1 MTSELSIRMR
11 SGQTWLRLALMIIYF
26 FIAYT
31 VVRLLVGISMLFQF
45 VHQLVKGSRAERL
58 HDFTADL
65 NAFSYSVLQ
74 YLTFNSDER
83 PFPFCDWPAQNN
95 QDDSSTHY

>member
-58 HDFTADL
+58 DDFTAE
-65 NAFSYSVLQ
+65 FMTI
-74 YLTFNSDER
+74 LTRHLDKRDGSPHSR
-83 PFPFCDWPAQNN
+83 KVA
-95 QDDSSTHY
+95 

>member
-1 MTSELSIRMR
+1 MTSELSTRMR

-26 FIAYT
+26 FVVYT

-45 VHQLVKGSRAERL
+45 VHQLVKGAQAERL
-58 HDFTADL
+58 HEFTADL
-65 NAFSYSVLQ
+65 NSFSYSVLQ

-83 PFPFCDWPAQNN
+83 PFPFCDWPAPND
-95 QDDSSTHY
+95 QDGSSSHY

>member
-1 MTSELSIRMR
+1 MTTELSTRMR

-26 FIAYT
+26 FVVYT

-45 VHQLVKGSRAERL
+45 VHQLVKGSHAERL
-58 HDFTADL
+58 HEFTADL

-83 PFPFCDWPAQNN
+83 PFPFCGWPAPDN
-95 QDDSSTHY
+95 QDDSSSRY

>member
-1 MTSELSIRMR
+1 MTSELSTRMR

-26 FIAYT
+26 FVVYT

-45 VHQLVKGSRAERL
+45 VHQLVKGAQAERL
-58 HDFTADL
+58 HEFTADL

-83 PFPFCDWPAQNN
+83 PFPFCDWPAPND
-95 QDDSSTHY
+95 QDDSSSHY

>member
-1 MTSELSIRMR
+1 MTSEFSTRMR
-11 SGQTWLRLALMIIYF
+11 SGQTWLRLVLMIIYF
-26 FIAYT
+26 FVVYT

-58 HDFTADL
+58 YDFTADL

-83 PFPFCDWPAQNN
+83 PFPFCDWPASTD
-95 QDDSSTHY
+95 QDDSSSHY